1 VTVTF
6 TPPVYIIPPPAYAKQ
21 VGYYTSDLA
30 GSNQQ
35 KDRIVMDYTELI
47 LLYRNTFY
55 DHLEGVYGVGTIPL
69 VPSDVNLQNAHWAAT
84 KAIVDKTDLWW
95 AGGSLKARYPVL
107 IEPNQALP
115 TPLPAVNPR
124 QAVMECIYQL
134 NGGTNSLGATRYE
147 PEIVF
152 DPKNPPN
159 TTFANEIRDRC
170 RWIGYLNSTVMPG
183 FVSH

>member
-1 VTVTF
+1 LPT
-6 TPPVYIIPPPAYAKQ
+6 
-21 VGYYTSDLA
+21 
-30 GSNQQ
+30 
-35 KDRIVMDYTELI
+35 
-47 LLYRNTFY
+47 
-55 DHLEGVYGVGTIPL
+55 
-69 VPSDVNLQNAHWAAT
+69 DVNLQNAHWAAT

-95 AGGSLKARYPVL
+95 AGGSLQARNPVL

-115 TPLPAVNPR
+115 SPLPGGNPR
-124 QAVMECIYQL
+124 QALMECIYQL
-134 NGGTNSLGATRYE
+134 NGGSNSLGTTRYE